1 MRIKS
6 YIAIAATIVVLVY
19 LTYLAYFYF
28 VLGYEISD
36 DAEKWGQF
44 GDYAGGVLNPFL
56 GFVSIVLLIK
66 SLALQYEAN
75 GNLKEEIANTRK
87 TEKLRSF
94 EAFFFNLVSSQRE
107 LLNSFKISFSQSSS
121 QTITLSGVN
130 AIVTIED
137 QIESMRNSGK
147 TDDDISNFLTTLDSN
162 DQIFGLVRAFYITV
176 SIIFEK
182 LSDLEEFSLE
192 DRKIHFKTLVNLTDF
207 AQLRLIMLSVQFLD
221 YEATRYLR
229 NSVEFKSVVEEL
241 GLSYAMY

>member
-1 MRIKS
+1 MRTKS
-6 YIAIAATIVVLVY
+6 YITIAATIVVLVY

-28 VLGYEISD
+28 VLGYKISD

-44 GDYAGGVLNPFL
+44 GDYVGGILNPFL

-66 SLALQYEAN
+66 TLALQYEAN

-94 EAFFFNLVSSQRE
+94 EAFFFSLVSSQRE
-107 LLNSFKISFSQSSS
+107 LLNSFKITFPQPSS
-121 QTITLSGVN
+121 QTITLTGVN
-130 AIVTIED
+130 AILAIED

-147 TDDDISNFLTTLDSN
+147 TDNDISDFLTTLDSN

-176 SIIFEK
+176 SMISEK
-182 LSDLEEFSLE
+182 LSDLEGFSLK

-207 AQLRLIMLSVQFLD
+207 AQLRLVMLSVQFLD
-221 YEATRYLR
+221 FPATRYLR
-229 NSVEFKSVVEEL
+229 DSGEFKSVLEEL
-241 GLSYAMY
+241 GMSYAMY